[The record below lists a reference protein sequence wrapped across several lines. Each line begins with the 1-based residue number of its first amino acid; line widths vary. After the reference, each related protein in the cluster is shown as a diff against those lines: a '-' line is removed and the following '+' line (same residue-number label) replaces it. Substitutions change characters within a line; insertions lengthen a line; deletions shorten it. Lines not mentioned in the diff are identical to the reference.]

1 MNLWILTEE
10 RPKLDVLRFIVEK
23 FIKDKSLTCFIDN
36 LRILPILEPSGL
48 FSFTYELIGVRST
61 SIEKIFIKNVSG
73 KSSFMD
79 FLVFYQDKEP
89 IVSDTPIFAV
99 EETKTDDSES
109 RNTGVFQRGSK
120 FVYIDF
126 FYPNIDKTMLY
137 NLQIQQKKDPTE
149 TNIFGSRC
157 YRTLGVKFIGKKFD
171 ERTDK
176 PWESIDEL
184 IEYKSN
190 MRKPPRG
197 NVPIDIVKVN
207 KNKITVS
214 GRLFKNDGLGHD
226 PNIGALSLISS
237 TLRTLGWS
245 GEIEITKHGLS
256 QKHIQGSNKFIL
268 IATKLGITLEGLDLN
283 TRLLPPDYWHYEVNS
298 EKLGTIFVHI
308 VVESFTKGMSI
319 YENHAGCERG
329 YFIDRQGVHHTISKT
344 IPDEDDVSEEDEDTP
359 IISLP
364 DLVLIDCERLQVINI
379 EGKKSTN
386 VNQGIEELN
395 NFDEIEKY
403 YIHKHYPEYTIIRT
417 VVLYG
422 GTDKEIQQIEVCFLL
437 NKEGK
442 LILGIRVP
450 ELIKEGVQ
458 NLFDFWRTHPTS

>member
-36 LRILPILEPSGL
+36 LRILPILEPTGL

-184 IEYKSN
+184 K
-190 MRKPPRG
+190 
-197 NVPIDIVKVN
+197 
-207 KNKITVS
+207 T
-214 GRLFKNDGLGHD
+214 
-226 PNIGALSLISS
+226 SS
-237 TLRTLGWS
+237 WKCS
-245 GEIEITKHGLS
+245 
-256 QKHIQGSNKFIL
+256 
-268 IATKLGITLEGLDLN
+268 D
-283 TRLLPPDYWHYEVNS
+283 
-298 EKLGTIFVHI
+298 
-308 VVESFTKGMSI
+308 
-319 YENHAGCERG
+319 
-329 YFIDRQGVHHTISKT
+329 
-344 IPDEDDVSEEDEDTP
+344 
-359 IISLP
+359 
-364 DLVLIDCERLQVINI
+364 
-379 EGKKSTN
+379 
-386 VNQGIEELN
+386 
-395 NFDEIEKY
+395 
-403 YIHKHYPEYTIIRT
+403 
-417 VVLYG
+417 
-422 GTDKEIQQIEVCFLL
+422 
-437 NKEGK
+437 
-442 LILGIRVP
+442 
-450 ELIKEGVQ
+450 
-458 NLFDFWRTHPTS
+458 

>member
-23 FIKDKSLTCFIDN
+23 FITDKSLTCFIDN
-36 LRILPILEPSGL
+36 LRVLPILDSSGL
-48 FSFTYELIGVRST
+48 FSFTYELIGVRSA
-61 SIEKIFIKNVSG
+61 SIEKIYIRNVSG

-89 IVSDTPIFAV
+89 TLSDVPIFAV

-126 FYPNIDKTMLY
+126 FYPDIDKTMLY

-171 ERTDK
+171 QRTDK
-176 PWESIDEL
+176 AWDSIEEL
-184 IEYKSN
+184 IDYKSE

-197 NVPIDIVKVN
+197 NVPIDVVKVN
-207 KNKITVS
+207 NNKITIS
-214 GRLFKNDGLGHD
+214 GRLFKSGGLGHD
-226 PNIGALSLISS
+226 PNIGALTLISA
-237 TLRTLGWS
+237 TLRKLGWK

-256 QKHIQGSNKFIL
+256 QQHIKGTNKFIL
-268 IATKLGITLEGLDLN
+268 IASKLGIKLEGLNLN
-283 TRLLPPDYWHYEVNS
+283 TRLLPPDYWYYERNS
-298 EKLGTIFVHI
+298 EKLGTIFIHI
-308 VVESFTKGMSI
+308 VVESFTSGISI

-329 YFIDRQGVHHTISKT
+329 YFIDRNGLHLTVSKT
-344 IPDEDDVSEEDEDTP
+344 IPSEDYSSDDDEKQ
-359 IISLP
+359 IIALP
-364 DLVLIDCERLQVINI
+364 DLVLIDCERLEVINI
-379 EGKKSTN
+379 EGKKSIN
-386 VNQGIEELN
+386 VDLGIEELN

-403 YIHKHYPEYTIIRT
+403 YIRKYYPEYTIIRT

-422 GTDKEIQQIEVCFLL
+422 GLDDHIEKMEVCLLL
-437 NKEGK
+437 NEKGK
-442 LILGIRVP
+442 MILGIKVP
-450 ELIKEGVQ
+450 ELIKVGIK
-458 NLFDFWRTHPTS
+458 NLLDFWRLGVVLQ